1 VTSPREPDAPR
12 GVAAVTGASG
22 FVGVNLISRLCDEG
36 WQVRA
41 VARRPLPDLT
51 TGRVELRRVDDIRD
65 QPQLEDAFEGVD
77 VVFHLAARISLFTE
91 DPSVWDVNVNGP
103 RAVGRAALAQGV
115 RRLVHCSSVHAF
127 DVRVARGPVDETCPR
142 SISPTRPIY
151 DRSKAAGEA
160 ALRTVID
167 EGLDAVIINPTGI
180 LGPVDAGPSRINRLL
195 RLASRGHLPVV
206 LAGGF
211 DWVDVRDVALGLT
224 AALDRGRTGENYLIS
239 GHRLSSL
246 ELSRMA
252 ARAGGHRGPR
262 VAIPLGLLD
271 PLAPLGNRIG
281 RRLGSDIVTPAS
293 LGALRDFPAID
304 GTKAAAELGY
314 APRSIERTVAELV
327 ESFSTSTHR
336 VPL

>member
-1 VTSPREPDAPR
+1 MTSPR
-12 GVAAVTGASG
+12 GLAAVTGASG
-22 FVGVNLISRLCDEG
+22 FVGLNLISHLCDEG

-41 VARRPLPDLT
+41 VARRPVSDLT
-51 TGRVELRRVDDIRD
+51 TRPVELRLVDDIRD

-91 DPSVWDVNVNGP
+91 DPSVWDTNVNGP

-127 DVRVARGPVDETCPR
+127 DVQMAGGAVDETCPR
-142 SISPTRPIY
+142 STSPARPIY

-160 ALRTVID
+160 GLRTVID
-167 EGLDAVIINPTGI
+167 EGLDAVIINPTGVI
-180 LGPVDAGPSRINRLL
+180 GPVDAGPSRINRLL
-195 RLASRGHLPVV
+195 RMASRGHLPAV
-206 LAGGF
+206 LGGGF

-262 VAIPLGLLD
+262 FAIPLGLLE
-271 PLAPLGNRIG
+271 PVAPLGNRIG
-281 RRLGSDIVTPAS
+281 RRVGLDLVTPAS
-293 LGALRDFPAID
+293 LGALRDYPTID
-304 GTKAAAELGY
+304 GTKAATELGY
-314 APRSIERTVAELV
+314 APRSVERTITELV
-327 ESFSTSTHR
+327 ESFSTSTQR
-336 VPL
+336 VPV